1 MDKMKTKLAISNVAW
16 YNNNIEEFITFISSL
31 GCKGIELAASMI
43 WDEPLDATYDE
54 RMDLRGKIKDAGLQL
69 TGLQALLYTH
79 QELALFKEERYRK
92 EMLDY
97 LTGMMDLCRDLGGQ
111 VLVFGS
117 PRNRNIG
124 KMPLEKAHSIAVE
137 FFHELGMRALDRG
150 LFFCIEPLGKVETDF
165 INTVYEAERFIE
177 EVEASKGLGLHID
190 TKGLIDEDEVNAPY
204 LSESFSRAKHV
215 HLNDPGL
222 TAPGSSGYDHRLI
235 CKRIKG
241 SNYSRFLS
249 IEMRR
254 VDSDVEGSIH
264 KAVEYVKQVYF
275 EGSI

>member
-1 MDKMKTKLAISNVAW
+1 MKLAVSNVAW
-16 YNNNIEEFITFISSL
+16 YNNNIDEFIAFISSL
-31 GCKGIELAASMI
+31 GCRGVELATSMI
-43 WDEPLDATYDE
+43 WDEPLEATNFE
-54 RMDLRGKIKDAGLQL
+54 RRELRCKIEDAGLQL
-69 TGLQALLYTH
+69 TGLQSLLYTH
-79 QELALFKEERYRK
+79 QELVLFKEERFRK

-97 LTGMMDLCRDLGGQ
+97 LTGMMDLCCDLGGE

-124 KMPLEKAHSIAVE
+124 KTPLEKAHSIAVE
-137 FFHELGMRALDRG
+137 FFNELGMRAWDRG

-177 EVEASKGLGLHID
+177 EMKNSKGLGLHID

-204 LSESFSRAKHV
+204 LSESFSHAKHV
-215 HLNDPGL
+215 HLNDSGL
-222 TAPGSSGYDHRLI
+222 TAPGSTGYDHRLI
-235 CKRIKG
+235 SKRIKG

-254 VDSDVEGSIH
+254 VDRDVEGSIQR
-264 KAVEYVKQVYF
+264 AVEYVKQVYF
-275 EGSI
+275 EG

>member
-1 MDKMKTKLAISNVAW
+1 MKLAVSNIAW
-16 YNNNIEEFITFISSL
+16 YNNDIDDFIALISSL
-31 GCKGIELAASMI
+31 GCEGIELAASMI
-43 WDEPLDATYDE
+43 WDEPINTTHDE
-54 RMDLRGKIKDAGLQL
+54 RLELRCKIEDAGLQL

-79 QELALFKEERYRK
+79 QELALFKEEQFRR
-92 EMLDY
+92 EMLEY
-97 LTGMMDLCRDLGGQ
+97 LTGMMDLCCDLGGE

-117 PRNRNIG
+117 PRNRNID
-124 KMPLEKAHSIAVE
+124 KMPLEKAHSIAFE
-137 FFHELGMRALDRG
+137 FFQELGKRAWDRG

-165 INTVYEAERFIE
+165 INSVYEAEKFI
-177 EVEASKGLGLHID
+177 VESESSKGLGLHID

-222 TAPGSSGYDHRLI
+222 TAPGSTGYDHRLI
-235 CKRIKG
+235 SKRINE
-241 SNYSRFLS
+241 SDYSRFLS

-254 VDSDVEGSIH
+254 VDGDVEGSIR

-275 EGSI
+275 